1 MFQHT
6 AARRRLGQ
14 SCKMAYNGW
23 LVSTHSRPKAAGEQ
37 PPQQPAPHKWFQ
49 HTAARRR
56 LEVRIY
62 CILVT
67 QAVSTHSR
75 PKAAGKASP
84 TELIAVWFQ
93 HTAARRRLGRL
104 TRLGRVAVQFQHTAA
119 RRRLVAGNNSLK
131 LLFWVST
138 HSRPKAAGA

>member
-1 MFQHT
+1 M
-6 AARRRLGQ
+6 
-14 SCKMAYNGW
+14 
-23 LVSTHSRPKAAGEQ
+23 
-37 PPQQPAPHKWFQ
+37 
-49 HTAARRR
+49 
-56 LEVRIY
+56 RIY

-138 HSRPKAAGA
+138 HSRPKAAGVKSAAVWALMVGFNTQPPEGGWFL